1 MYHLSNVNQ
10 TNTNDLLEENQASK
24 MNNMDKLNPYGSV
37 EEKSK
42 QNQGHNHIVH
52 LTKDFWLSTTLPRS
66 LVRKLRCPN

>member
-42 QNQGHNHIVH
+42 QNQGRNHIH
-52 LTKDFWLSTTLPRS
+52 TSYLRLLAKYITKEFGKET
-66 LVRKLRCPN
+66 